1 MQAQVEAYRATPV
14 GAHALKVYEHRSTA
28 SSPLDGERIPTA
40 AKPPGAVGSIGATSV
55 PGVVGAASV
64 AGVVGADHKR
74 DIGYHAFF
82 GTGDPNLSVKRPFL
96 NEPSPESVA
105 STPPLW
111 ARKAAEDAPEPPTL
125 RSLEAEVLAVVDG
138 ADAGAVL
145 CANLPKLYYA
155 LHGAPLNCATYGE
168 DRLSDLLGKLPNVYV
183 RGAGP
188 RGHAHGLL
196 LAHART
202 APVTAEPEKL
212 RALAAE
218 ILALVDEAPGGKVL
232 SANLPRAY
240 FLKYRKPLD
249 MKGYGALK
257 MSRLLTALEPYGLE
271 SCGGATAGV
280 GRAGSGVADDGP
292 VADTIAPPPED
303 LASLRAE
310 LESMRGAGDAEELG
324 RTVFVRGLPWTA
336 EEAEPAVAKPP
347 KQGKTID
354 PAGCDASPAELARLA
369 AQILA
374 LCDAARSGA
383 CCSGTSGRLQ
393 EGLRRPM
400 PSHGVKAKTLMAL
413 LPGVAVGGYDP
424 SHVDPDNRWAR
435 ASRDDG
441 RWRRGAPPPAAAR
454 ADGGRRRDAGP
465 HGLLPGPALDRGGG
479 RRAGG
484 RRGGLR
490 HAARRV
496 FPGSERWVKVA
507 KSERPCPPARRERAS
522 SNASRD
528 DGAGAAAA
536 APPSARQP
544 APTAADAEELGRT
557 VFVQGLPWA
566 AEAEVRSWIAR
577 AGPIEFLAMP
587 RDRTGRPSGYAF
599 VVFRKL
605 AGAEA
610 ACDTLHKECFP
621 GSERWVK
628 VAKSDRPCPE
638 YGKRKGPSK
647 WTPTPCTAS
656 PAELRALAD
665 QVLALCDAA
674 KTGAV
679 HLSNLPAAYEKAYG
693 SKMPQHKLRM
703 KPLLDLLPGVALG
716 GYEPDHEN
724 PWAGACAKRGST
736 KKDAEAVCTA
746 TPAELQQLADE
757 VLALCDAAPN
767 GRVQQSS
774 LGAEYRKAYP
784 GKDFPP
790 RHLARRAAA
799 GETQVGVEAFKAKR
813 AAKQRAKERAPR
825 SGRETAARIQAR
837 TMRIRN
843 LTPSGQP
850 RGFGTAGADVALERN
865 LWAFFARVKRDTMVE
880 RIHAMAAS
888 GTGYVAF
895 TDAASMARVT
905 GELQRSKIQIL
916 RDCDDVAYEGAPDLP
931 PAMLA
936 DIQANNAM
944 LDAMWRP
951 GFGQS

>member
-1 MQAQVEAYRATPV
+1 
-14 GAHALKVYEHRSTA
+14 
-28 SSPLDGERIPTA
+28 
-40 AKPPGAVGSIGATSV
+40 
-55 PGVVGAASV
+55 
-64 AGVVGADHKR
+64 
-74 DIGYHAFF
+74 
-82 GTGDPNLSVKRPFL
+82 
-96 NEPSPESVA
+96 
-105 STPPLW
+105 
-111 ARKAAEDAPEPPTL
+111 
-125 RSLEAEVLAVVDG
+125 
-138 ADAGAVL
+138 
-145 CANLPKLYYA
+145 
-155 LHGAPLNCATYGE
+155 
-168 DRLSDLLGKLPNVYV
+168 
-183 RGAGP
+183 
-188 RGHAHGLL
+188 
-196 LAHART
+196 
-202 APVTAEPEKL
+202 
-212 RALAAE
+212 
-218 ILALVDEAPGGKVL
+218 
-232 SANLPRAY
+232 
-240 FLKYRKPLD
+240 
-249 MKGYGALK
+249 
-257 MSRLLTALEPYGLE
+257 
-271 SCGGATAGV
+271 
-280 GRAGSGVADDGP
+280 
-292 VADTIAPPPED
+292 
-303 LASLRAE
+303 
-310 LESMRGAGDAEELG
+310 
-324 RTVFVRGLPWTA
+324 
-336 EEAEPAVAKPP
+336 
-347 KQGKTID
+347 
-354 PAGCDASPAELARLA
+354 
-369 AQILA
+369 
-374 LCDAARSGA
+374 
-383 CCSGTSGRLQ
+383 
-393 EGLRRPM
+393 
-400 PSHGVKAKTLMAL
+400 
-413 LPGVAVGGYDP
+413 
-424 SHVDPDNRWAR
+424 
-435 ASRDDG
+435 
-441 RWRRGAPPPAAAR
+441 
-454 ADGGRRRDAGP
+454 
-465 HGLLPGPALDRGGG
+465 
-479 RRAGG
+479 
-484 RRGGLR
+484 
-490 HAARRV
+490 
-496 FPGSERWVKVA
+496 
-507 KSERPCPPARRERAS
+507 
-522 SNASRD
+522 
-528 DGAGAAAA
+528 
-536 APPSARQP
+536 
-544 APTAADAEELGRT
+544 
-557 VFVQGLPWA
+557 
-566 AEAEVRSWIAR
+566 
-577 AGPIEFLAMP
+577 MP

-724 PWAGACAKRGST
+724 PWAGAPSGST

-784 GKDFPP
+784 GKDFPSYGL
-790 RHLARRAAA
+790 RMKHLLAELPGLDSLFVPGVTKGGNAWLSRAGGALERDTLLERGAAA
-799 GETQVGVEAFKAKR
+799 DETQVGVEAFKAKR